1 MSLAIIG
8 PSALQILEKDNSRV
22 ILFSDIHGEAEKP
35 DKIHEKIFNLDDFII
50 GLMHNNSKNNKKTD
64 LYIESPC
71 YTAKSN
77 KGNEYVGKRVS
88 GSKGWLKYVLETTEN
103 ATRGGIDVNYKVH
116 RIDARQN
123 DDLGFFDVLTW
134 SGELIKE
141 LLMSQNTMTV
151 GNNNIIGTPV
161 CVILELL
168 DVITV
173 LIDNSEAMWNM
184 CCDPFGFRD
193 VLKVIKALEDLN
205 KNTFSIVARSVISLM
220 TRNAT
225 TRRDINIKGETKRV
239 QMHKIALQYYKL
251 QNINKETADRNYSCL
266 NQKYKKFTRSI
277 PEIIEGLKISL
288 KKYDILLPISKVDCW
303 EAMANF
309 VLHIML
315 SGACFMDMY
324 AISRLL
330 YNKSYDIIVYAGA
343 AHIDAY
349 HDLLLKDGYKITLEA
364 TQLNNDRMV
373 CVKDIFFD
381 HC

>member
-22 ILFSDIHGEAEKP
+22 ILFSDIHGGVEKP
-35 DKIHEKIFNLDDFII
+35 AKIHEKIFNLDDFILN
-50 GLMHNNSKNNKKTD
+50 LMHNNSKNNKKTD

-77 KGNEYVGKRVS
+77 KGNEYVGERVS
-88 GSKGWLKYVLETTEN
+88 RSKGWLKYVLETTEN
-103 ATRGGIDVNYKVH
+103 ATRGGIDFNYKVH

-168 DVITV
+168 DIITV

-205 KNTFSIVARSVISLM
+205 KNRFSIAARSVISLM

-251 QNINKETADRNYSCL
+251 QNINKETADRNYSYL
-266 NQKYKKFTRSI
+266 NQKYKNSTRLI
-277 PEIIEGLKISL
+277 PGIIEGIKISL
-288 KKYDILLPISKVDCW
+288 KKYDILFPISKVDCW
-303 EAMANF
+303 DKMANL

-330 YNKSYDIIVYAGA
+330 YNISDDIIVYAGA

-349 HDLLLKDGYKITLEA
+349 YDLLLEDGYKNILEA
-364 TQLNNDRMV
+364 TQLNGDRMV
-373 CVKDIFFD
+373 YIKDIFFD